1 MPPSKRDD
9 QSPVLAV
16 AYTRV
21 STKREEM
28 VSPELQA
35 HEQDTYAARHGF
47 PIVERVED
55 LDLSGRDFARRS
67 VDYIVEGIKAGR
79 WNTVLLWKWSRWGRN
94 LLQSRLYLSEVEQ
107 AGGQVIAVTEDFDTT
122 TSVGKFTRD
131 QMLAIAELQSNQM
144 AESWREAHAR
154 RRRLGLPHTTA
165 PRFGYTY
172 VKGEGYVIDPKTAP
186 ALKSCYERFVNGES
200 MRSLAFEL
208 NANGYRTT
216 RGNAFTP
223 TALGRTMDTG
233 FAAGL
238 IRERSE
244 PPDAGNNRR
253 KIAAFDVWREG
264 AHEAIISTDLWES
277 YRDKRLANA
286 LKTPRLRTVAHT
298 FSGLVVCA
306 ECETTMISARN
317 GTRQYHVWRC
327 RKRQESKSCPGAV
340 ASNSK
345 LEKKVREWVL
355 KNAQGGETI
364 EADARRETA
373 ARAATTNLEASRAE
387 IKRLKAKRKRLVDLH
402 TDGAIDRDDYDE
414 KKAEIDEAL
423 TEAEAAERTA
433 KAEAKELDADYRSV
447 FTTLADLWDEATP
460 QERHEM
466 LTRVVKRIK
475 IQPGTWA
482 NPKKAD
488 IVPRWAAE

>member
-1 MPPSKRDD
+1 MPPPERAD

-67 VDYIVEGIKAGR
+67 VDYIVEGVKAGR

-107 AGGQVIAVTEDFDTT
+107 AGGHVIAVTEDFDTT

-165 PRFGYTY
+165 QRFGYTY
-172 VKGEGYVIDPKTAP
+172 VRGEGYVIDATTAP

-200 MRSLAFEL
+200 MRSLTFEL

-216 RGNAFTP
+216 RGNLFTP

-244 PPDAGNNRR
+244 PPDAATNGR

-264 AHEAIISTDLWES
+264 AHEAIISADLWER
-277 YRDKRLANA
+277 YRDKRIANG

-298 FSGLVVCA
+298 FSGLVVCKA
-306 ECETTMISARN
+306 CTTTMISARN
-317 GTRQYHVWRC
+317 GARQYHVWRC
-327 RKRQESKSCPGAV
+327 RKRQDSKSCPGAV
-340 ASNSK
+340 ASNSR
-345 LEKKVREWVL
+345 LEAYVRKWVL
-355 KNAQGGETI
+355 KNAKGGETI
-364 EADARRETA
+364 EADARREIA
-373 ARAATTNLEASRAE
+373 ARAATTDLEASSAE
-387 IKRLKAKRKRLVDLH
+387 IKRLKAKRKRLLALH
-402 TDGAIDRDDYDE
+402 TDGAVEREDYDE
-414 KKAEIDEAL
+414 QKAEIDEAMAV
-423 TEAEAAERTA
+423 AEHNERIA
-433 KAEAKELDADYRSV
+433 KAQARELDEDYRSV
-447 FTTLADLWDEATP
+447 FTTLADLWDDATP
-460 QERHEM
+460 HERNEM
-466 LTRVVKRIK
+466 LTRVVKRIEV
-475 IQPGTWA
+475 QPGTWA
-482 NPKKAD
+482 NPDKAR
-488 IVPRWAAE
+488 IVPRWVRE